1 MKSEAIQRVN
11 EKIYRKHIKLHGKKP
26 RVSEVKPG
34 TYLLQYTYDDTLPG
48 GKSLSQTIRVVADED
63 GNIKKMSSSR
73 G

>member
-11 EKIYRKHIKLHGKKP
+11 EKIYRKHIKLQGKKP

-63 GNIKKMSSSR
+63 GNIKKMSCSR